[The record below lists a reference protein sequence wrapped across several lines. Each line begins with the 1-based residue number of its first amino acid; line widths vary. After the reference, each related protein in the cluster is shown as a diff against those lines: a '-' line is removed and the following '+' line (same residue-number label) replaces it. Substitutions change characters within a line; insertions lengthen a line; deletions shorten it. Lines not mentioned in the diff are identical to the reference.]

1 MKRVLA
7 TILML
12 CVLCCALTSCHK
24 TRFVVKGLTDE
35 YGNTYDSVGYRNEH
49 GTDCYLGHLKYRVSS
64 DINNFKIVIPESLRD
79 SSNGKDYPVVA
90 LQGPNRANGPIEG
103 VYISID
109 LQNEQIINTPMIIEV
124 ITNLDDIAVS
134 GGSTLTL
141 SDVNGN
147 LIENVDLLFVKPG
160 TNHEHTYEL
169 IYWDLYH
176 YRSYTCGCI
185 DAPAYLEH
193 YGFDDDG
200 LCDGCEY
207 EHHHTKEEYRNEE
220 GHGWDYTCGCKTPD
234 NFAKHSDGNDDRAC
248 DECGYT
254 MSDMS
259 DE

>member
-35 YGNTYDSVGYRNEH
+35 YGNTYDAVGYRNEH
-49 GTDCYLGHLKYRVSS
+49 GTDCYLGHLYYSVSS

-176 YRSYTCGCI
+176 YRSYTCGC
-185 DAPAYLEH
+185 
-193 YGFDDDG
+193 
-200 LCDGCEY
+200 
-207 EHHHTKEEYRNEE
+207 
-220 GHGWDYTCGCKTPD
+220 KTPD